1 MFDYLL
7 YSHPP
12 HHAPTKWQVFC
23 QNVYNM
29 DWCVVVY
36 LLKKA
41 SQQFLVKLFSSM
53 SCPYK
58 MSRSLSKPYKMGC
71 CSYFLA
77 SHASKGL
84 ASRLRRIYL
93 RGIYTFSVPPSCP
106 CKVRGPRGNSY
117 NMVWCFVTVIS
128 CAYCHIAEDTPR
140 EVLKRKFEFKVIL
153 NICVVFLF
161 PRPPSCHIMPLQNDR
176 FPSKHLQDGLALWFS
191 FFLKHAT

>member
-7 YSHPP
+7 HSHPP
-12 HHAPTKWQVFC
+12 ITPL
-23 QNVYNM
+23 QNDRSSARTSTIWTGV
-29 DWCVVVY
+29 
-36 LLKKA
+36 LLFT
-41 SQQFLVKLFSSM
+41 FLRNIAAISGETILFHVM
-53 SCPYK
+53 PLQN
-58 MSRSLSKPYKMGC
+58 SRSPSKHYKMGC
-71 CSYFLA
+71 CSYFLL
-77 SHASKGL
+77 HMLQKGL

-93 RGIYTFSVPPSCP
+93 RGISTFSVPPSCP

-117 NMVWCFVTVIS
+117 NMVWCFVIS

-140 EVLKRKFEFKVIL
+140 EAVKRKFEFKVIL